1 MVALSK
7 VELSVVLP
15 SNDMRF
21 VMMQPYVDL
30 NLQSEPFVWNDV
42 ERGRQFERI
51 RRTLDIAK
59 QSNAQFT
66 LFPEYSIPGVRGVEL
81 IDDEITNVSW
91 QADSIVIAGVDGL
104 TSEEYRQQ
112 CTLPGTSVDGRN
124 DPAKV
129 AESEWVNCVI
139 TWVKSSD
146 GSVKKWIQPKIAP
159 SWPEAAIVAHQ
170 MFRGEAVFLFT
181 AKFANQTDC
190 QFMTLICFDWIANA
204 NGKVLLWDILRTAND
219 DSSPNKKDM
228 NLLFVLQ
235 HNPKP
240 NHHIFLEHARRYF
253 DEQNQYPFIPRTQ
266 CAIVFANTAGG
277 PKPGKHQTHGSSSI
291 IFSQVAP
298 YDSNACPPSGA
309 VITDKLRNSKSLG
322 ECKDALL
329 RESGSCIHSIRLTL
343 PQFIDLGPT
352 NRALPLTSAD
362 VHPIDQEWDDRRTP
376 GAPVPAIV
384 KWLNDEVDFLP
395 TLFGNE
401 ENHPLKPTLSQ
412 SQSKVSAELRV
423 KNQNELGTC
432 MELAAVRIPGK
443 PMPGRKSISVSGR
456 EIQNIDYWDEVES
469 AYLKGIIHVL
479 SIIATCR
486 PLTVTCLPCHAV
498 VVSDNQIFD
507 IIIVTGKSHKECFE
521 YIKSEVRSNG
531 QRIRV
536 VISRDHDNTLV
547 TDRDKSITVV
557 QQANPEKGPNIYDPE
572 WHHVGYQNI
581 ISTSRACQLV
591 SELDQQIKELLK
603 L

>member
-30 NLQSEPFVWNDV
+30 NTESEPFVWNDV
-42 ERGRQFERI
+42 ETDRQFERI
-51 RRTLDIAK
+51 HRTLDIAK
-59 QSNAQFT
+59 QGRAQFT
-66 LFPEYSIPGVRGVEL
+66 LFPEYSVPGLTGIQL
-81 IDDEITNVSW
+81 IHDEIADVSW
-91 QADSIVIAGVDGL
+91 PANSIIIAGVDGL
-104 TSEEYRQQ
+104 TSEEYRQL
-112 CTLPGTSVDGRN
+112 CTLPATFIDERN
-124 DPAKV
+124 APAHV
-129 AESEWVNCVI
+129 APNEWVNCAI
-139 TWVKSSD
+139 TWVKSPD

-159 SWPEAAIVAHQ
+159 SWPEAAIVANQ
-170 MFRGEAVFLFT
+170 MFRGEAVFLFS

-190 QFMTLICFDWIANA
+190 QFMMLVCFDWIANA
-204 NGKVLLWDILRTAND
+204 NGKILLCEILQIAND

-228 NLLFVLQ
+228 NILFVLQ

-362 VHPIDQEWDDRRTP
+362 VHSIDQGFDDRRTP

-384 KWLNDEVDFLP
+384 KWLKDQVDLLP
-395 TLFGNE
+395 TLLVNE

-443 PMPGRKSISVSGR
+443 PMPGKKSISVSGR
-456 EIQNIDYWDEVES
+456 EIQNVDYWDEVES
-469 AYLKGIIHVL
+469 AYLKGIIDVL
-479 SIIATCR
+479 SIIAACR
-486 PLTVTCLPCHAV
+486 SLTVTCLPCHAV

-536 VISRDHDNTLV
+536 VVSRDRDNTLV
-547 TDRDKSITVV
+547 TERDKSITVV
-557 QQANPEKGPNIYDPE
+557 QQANPEKGPIIYDPE